1 MAESRSTRT
10 AATARLVGVNAFL
23 DLHVP
28 GTPLLIPNPW
38 DAGSARLME
47 SLGARALAT
56 TSSGF
61 AATLGLADG
70 SATLDQVLEHCAA
83 VVAAVGVPVSA
94 DLENGY
100 ASSAEGVA
108 ATYARAAGTGLAG
121 ASIEDWSGTT
131 TYPLAEA
138 AERVAAA
145 RHGAPDLVLTGR
157 AEGYLHGNP
166 SLADAITRLQAY
178 AEAGADVLYAPGLT
192 DLEEIRTLVREVPRP
207 VNVLLRP
214 GMAVAGLADAGVA
227 RISVGGSLAWVAWGA
242 TAAATRAFLDGE
254 SGWLEASGQGR
265 QAAAPVI
272 G

>member
-10 AATARLVGVNAFL
+10 PAAARLVVVNAFL

-28 GTPLLIPNPW
+28 GSPLLIPNPW
-38 DAGSARLME
+38 DVGSARLME

-61 AATLGLADG
+61 AATLARPDGGVPLEDVLA
-70 SATLDQVLEHCAA
+70 HCAA
-83 VVAAVGVPVSA
+83 LVAAVDVPVSA
-94 DLENGY
+94 DLENGF
-100 ASSAEGVA
+100 APSAEGVA
-108 ATYARAAGTGLAG
+108 ATYASAAEAGLVG

-138 AERVAAA
+138 VDRVTAA
-145 RHGAPDLVLTGR
+145 RQAAPDLVLTGR

-166 SLADAITRLQAY
+166 SLADAIERLQGY

-192 DLEEIRTLVREVPRP
+192 DLDEIRTLVSEVPRP

-214 GMAVAGLADAGVA
+214 GMSVAQLADAGAA
-227 RISVGGSLAWVAWGA
+227 RISVGGSLAWIAWGA
-242 TAAATRAFLDGE
+242 TAVATRAFLNGE
-254 SGWLEASGQGR
+254 SGWLEASGEGR
-265 QAAAPVI
+265 QDAGRVVD
-272 G
+272 

>member
-1 MAESRSTRT
+1 M
-10 AATARLVGVNAFL
+10 VNTFL

-28 GTPLLIPNPW
+28 GSPLLIPNPW
-38 DAGSARLME
+38 DVGSARLME

-61 AATLGLADG
+61 AATRGRPDG
-70 SATLDQVLEHCAA
+70 GGSLDDVVAHCAA

-94 DLENGY
+94 DLEDGH
-100 ASSAEGVA
+100 APSAEGVA
-108 ATYARAAGTGLAG
+108 ATYSRAAATGLAG

-145 RHGAPDLVLTGR
+145 RHAAPDLVLTGR

-166 SLADAITRLQAY
+166 SLADAIERLQAY

-192 DLEEIRTLVREVPRP
+192 DLEQIRTLVREVPRP

-214 GMAVAGLADAGVA
+214 GMAVADLADAGVA
-227 RISVGGSLAWVAWGA
+227 RISVGGSLAWVGWGA
-242 TAAATRAFLDGE
+242 TVAATRAFLDGG

-265 QAAAPVI
+265 EAAARVI

>member
-1 MAESRSTRT
+1 MTESPSTRS
-10 AATARLVGVNAFL
+10 ASAARLVLVNAFL

-28 GTPLLIPNPW
+28 GSPLLIPNPW
-38 DAGSARLME
+38 DVGSARLME

-61 AATLGLADG
+61 AATLARPDGGVPVDDVLAHCSGL
-70 SATLDQVLEHCAA
+70 
-83 VVAAVGVPVSA
+83 VAAVDVPVSA
-94 DLENGY
+94 DLENGF
-100 ASSAEGVA
+100 ATSAEGVSA
-108 ATYARAAGTGLAG
+108 SYARAAATGLAG
-121 ASIEDWSGTT
+121 ASIEDWSGTA

-145 RHGAPDLVLTGR
+145 REAAPDLVLTGR
-157 AEGYLHGNP
+157 AEGYLRGNP
-166 SLADAITRLQAY
+166 SLADAIARLQAY

-192 DLEEIRTLVREVPRP
+192 DLDEIRTLVSEVPRP

-214 GMAVAGLADAGVA
+214 GMSVAQLADAGVA
-227 RISVGGSLAWVAWGA
+227 RISVGGSLAWIAWGA

-265 QAAAPVI
+265 QDAGRVI

>member
-1 MAESRSTRT
+1 M
-10 AATARLVGVNAFL
+10 NAFL

-38 DAGSARLME
+38 DVGSARLME

-61 AATLGLADG
+61 AATLGLVDG
-70 SATLDQVLEHCAA
+70 DASLDRVLAHCAE

-94 DLENGY
+94 DLEDGF
-100 ASSAEGVA
+100 APTAEGVA
-108 ATYARAAGTGLAG
+108 TSYARAAGTGLAG
-121 ASIEDWSGTT
+121 ASIEDWSGTA

-138 AERVAAA
+138 VERVAAA
-145 RHGAPDLVLTGR
+145 RGAAPDLVLTGR

-166 SLADAITRLQAY
+166 SLADAIERLQAY
-178 AEAGADVLYAPGLT
+178 GEAGADVLYAPGIT
-192 DLEEIRTLVREVPRP
+192 DVEEIRTLVREVPRP

-214 GMAVAGLADAGVA
+214 GMSVARLADAGVA
-227 RISVGGSLAWVAWGA
+227 RISVGGSLAWVSWGA

-254 SGWLEASGQGR
+254 SGWLEAAGVGR
-265 QAAAPVI
+265 EDAAPAI

>member
-1 MAESRSTRT
+1 M
-10 AATARLVGVNAFL
+10 NAFL

-28 GTPLLIPNPW
+28 GSPLLIPNPW

-61 AATLGLADG
+61 AATLGRPDG
-70 SATLDQVLEHCAA
+70 SVTPEEVLAHCAA
-83 VVAAVGVPVSA
+83 LAATVRVPVSA

-100 ASSAEGVA
+100 AATAEGVA
-108 ATYARAAGTGLAG
+108 ATYARAAADGLAG
-121 ASIEDWSGTT
+121 ASIEDWSGAQL
-131 TYPLAEA
+131 YPLAEA
-138 AERVAAA
+138 VARVTAA
-145 RHGAPDLVLTGR
+145 REAAPALVLTGR

-166 SLADAITRLQAY
+166 SLADAISRLQAY
-178 AEAGADVLYAPGLT
+178 ADAGADVVYAPGLT

-214 GMAVAGLADAGVA
+214 GMSVPALADAGVA
-227 RISVGGSLAWVAWGA
+227 RISVGGSLAWTAWHGF
-242 TAAATRAFLDGE
+242 AAATRAFLAGE
-254 SGWLEASGQGR
+254 SGWLDEAARGR
-265 QAAAPVI
+265 QEAARVV

>member
-1 MAESRSTRT
+1 M
-10 AATARLVGVNAFL
+10 NDFL

-28 GTPLLIPNPW
+28 GSPLLIPNPW
-38 DAGSARLME
+38 DLGSARLME

-61 AATLGLADG
+61 AGTLGRADG
-70 SATLDQVLEHCAA
+70 EATAEEPIAGVIALVGA
-83 VVAAVGVPVSA
+83 VSVPVSA

-100 ASSAEGVA
+100 GDTVQDVA
-108 ATYARAAGTGLAG
+108 ATYSRAAETGLAG

-138 AERVAAA
+138 TERVTAARAAA
-145 RHGAPDLVLTGR
+145 PELVLTGR
-157 AEGYLHGNP
+157 SEGYLRGNP

-178 AEAGADVLYAPGLT
+178 AEAGDDVVYAPGVR

-207 VNVLLRP
+207 VNVLLLP
-214 GMAVAGLADAGVA
+214 GMSIDELADAGVA
-227 RISVGGSLAWVAWGA
+227 RVSVGGWIAGTAWQAA
-242 TAAATRAFLDGE
+242 AAATRDFLAGE
-254 SGWLEASGQGR
+254 SGWLASAGR
-265 QAAAPVI
+265 PGEIAE